1 MLEGEAMSK
10 REILDDAR
18 RDLRAAQRERD
29 FSVPVLVCAFFAAEA
44 FAPTL
49 RPDYSDLFIAVV
61 VVYCLLS
68 IRTAIHATALRN
80 LIALAGADER

>member
-1 MLEGEAMSK
+1 MLEGEEMSK
-10 REILDDAR
+10 REILNEAK

-29 FSVPVLVCAFFAAEA
+29 FSAPALICAFFAAEV

-49 RPDYSDLFIAVV
+49 RPDYSDLFMAVV

-68 IRTAIHATALRN
+68 IRTAIHATALRK
-80 LIALAGADER
+80 LIAIVGDES

>member
-1 MLEGEAMSK
+1 MSK
-10 REILDDAR
+10 REILDEAR

-29 FSVPVLVCAFFAAEA
+29 FSAPALIGAFFATEA

-49 RPDYSDLFIAVV
+49 RPDYSDLFMAIV
-61 VVYCLLS
+61 VVYCLMS

-80 LIALAGADER
+80 LLAIAGDES